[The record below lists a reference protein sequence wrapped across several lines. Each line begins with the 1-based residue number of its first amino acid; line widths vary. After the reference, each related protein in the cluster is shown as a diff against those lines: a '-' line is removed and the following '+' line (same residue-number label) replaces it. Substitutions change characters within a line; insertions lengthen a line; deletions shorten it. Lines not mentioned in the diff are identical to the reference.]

1 MAIIDTK
8 GLEPFA
14 DLLKEIYGD
23 LAKPGVAQVGVAL
36 ATVIGLLN
44 TCLSPIKF
52 LNEKTE
58 LNRQNNLKQLA
69 KRFSEIPPEKIVEA
83 PPEIA
88 VPIAE
93 KLAYVSNEEL
103 RNLYIELLAKAST
116 NDLNS
121 TAHPSFINI
130 VNNLSPDEA
139 VLIKY
144 LRKNNGIPFVNIELN
159 KNDGKYGILLIDELV
174 VIITELN
181 LTFKTNLS
189 AYISNLAGAGLV
201 EIDGTHW
208 YSDESKYEIYEIYL
222 QKKQETYELQY
233 KDVFEQFPKRKY
245 QIKKG
250 LIKTTKL
257 GQMFFKAVLG

>member
-1 MAIIDTK
+1 MTIIDTK

-23 LAKPGVAQVGVAL
+23 LAKPGVAQVGIAL

-69 KRFSEIPPEKIVEA
+69 KRFSEIPHEKIVEA

-144 LRKNNGIPFVNIELN
+144 LRKNKGIPFVNIELK

-174 VIITELN
+174 VIITELK
-181 LTFKTNLS
+181 LTFNANLS

-201 EIDGTHW
+201 EIDSTHW
-208 YSDESKYEIYEIYL
+208 YSDESKYEIYEKYL
-222 QKKQETYELQY
+222 QTKQNTYEIQY
-233 KDVFEQFPKRKY
+233 KDAFEQFPKRTY
-245 QIKKG
+245 EIKKG
-250 LIKTTKL
+250 LIRTTKL
-257 GQMFFKAVLG
+257 GHMFFKAVLG